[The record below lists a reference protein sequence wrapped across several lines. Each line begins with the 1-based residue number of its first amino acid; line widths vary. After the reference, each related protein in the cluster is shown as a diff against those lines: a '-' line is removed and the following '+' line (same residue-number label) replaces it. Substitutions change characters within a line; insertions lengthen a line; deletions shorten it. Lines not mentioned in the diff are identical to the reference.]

1 MNTEKEN
8 KVGER
13 IKELRK
19 KNRISQIELAEKLN
33 CKSSTISVIE
43 SGKNNVTSEMVVEMS
58 KIFNVSTDYI
68 LTGIEN
74 KTITITEQEII
85 QLVRK
90 NDDIK
95 ETLLKILDTKKKAIQ
110 RMMMQAQN
118 YELMAA

>member
-1 MNTEKEN
+1 MNTKKEN
-8 KVGER
+8 NVGER

-19 KNRISQIELAEKLN
+19 KSRISQIELAEKLN

-43 SGKNNVTSEMVVEMS
+43 SGKNNVTSEMVIELS

-74 KTITITEQEII
+74 KSITTTEQEII

-90 NDDIK
+90 DVDIK
-95 ETLLKILDTKKKAIQ
+95 ETLLKLLDTKKKAIN
-110 RMMMQAQN
+110 RMMMHSEMMTA
-118 YELMAA
+118 